1 MKVLAIGAHPDD
13 IEIFMYGL
21 LAQFKK
27 LDHEIS
33 LIVATD
39 GSLGGNLDVE
49 SLKKKRKKE
58 AIEGLSYLGVP
69 VFLDLPDGN
78 LGCEQGHLISIKTN
92 IEKIKPD
99 LIITHD
105 INDYHSDHRIVSNH
119 VKISAGHHT
128 PVLYCD
134 TMMGVNFKPS
144 YYIDISKFIV
154 LKEDAILKHKTQK
167 PHRFVKLVKLMN
179 SYRSAQCNL
188 PIGTYAEAYRFERSF
203 PFLDV
208 KNILPPS
215 PNIIPFDANNQNGFL

>member
-1 MKVLAIGAHPDD
+1 MKVLAVGAHPDD

-21 LAQFKK
+21 MADFKK
-27 LDHEIS
+27 LKREIS

-39 GSLGGNLDVE
+39 GSLGGNLDIE

-58 AIEGLSYLGVP
+58 AIEGLSDLGIP
-69 VFLDLPDGN
+69 IFLDLPDGH
-78 LGCEQGHLISIKTN
+78 LGYEQSSLISIKTN

-134 TMMGVNFKPS
+134 TMMGINFKPS
-144 YYIDISKFIV
+144 YYIDITNVIA
-154 LKEDAILKHKTQK
+154 LKEKAILRHKTQK
-167 PHRFVKLVKLMN
+167 PDRFVKLVKLMN

-188 PIGTYAEAYRFERSF
+188 PLGKYAEAYRFERSF
-203 PFLDV
+203 PFSDI

-215 PNIIPFDANNQNGFL
+215 PNLIPFDVNNENGFL